1 MALLCTFKRVKF
13 LHESC
18 IAFVK
23 KENAA
28 KKARRLHIPLL
39 LFLLYLQTRWKTRA
53 PGFPNCLL
61 VPTLC
66 DTSQHQRVDKSIEK
80 QVHSRTQGSQ
90 LQLYLSL
97 QLSSTAHKKEVKNN

>member
-13 LHESC
+13 LYESC

-80 QVHSRTQGSQ
+80 QVLKQDSRLTAATLSKPTIIFHSS
-90 LQLYLSL
+90 
-97 QLSSTAHKKEVKNN
+97 

>member
-13 LHESC
+13 LYESC
-18 IAFVK
+18 IASVK

-80 QVHSRTQGSQ
+80 QVLKQDSRLTAATLSKPTIIFHSS
-90 LQLYLSL
+90 
-97 QLSSTAHKKEVKNN
+97 